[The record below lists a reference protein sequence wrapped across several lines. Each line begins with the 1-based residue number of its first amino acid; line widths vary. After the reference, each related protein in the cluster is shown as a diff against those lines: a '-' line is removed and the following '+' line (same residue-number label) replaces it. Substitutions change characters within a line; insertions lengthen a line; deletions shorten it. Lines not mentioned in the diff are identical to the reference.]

1 LLISSFVD
9 IGKEGRDFP
18 LKPENR
24 TNDMALPNASQ
35 ALIQHAMPRETAM
48 RYAMYAFLVAFGSML
63 IAIAG
68 QVKVPMWPVPT
79 TLQTLAI
86 FTIAAA
92 YGRNLAVA
100 TLLAYMAEG
109 AVGLPVFTNGGGLA
123 YFATSATTGYLI
135 GFVIAAGI
143 TGWAADRGYS
153 RKPLGLGVA
162 NVSGALLILVL
173 GAAWIA
179 FHPAYGFEKAWAWG
193 VGPFIVTDI
202 VKAVLAAALVPA
214 LWSLFRRK

>member
-1 LLISSFVD
+1 MAHPTVSQ
-9 IGKEGRDFP
+9 P
-18 LKPENR
+18 LVYR
-24 TNDMALPNASQ
+24 AL
-35 ALIQHAMPRETAM
+35 PRETVT
-48 RYAMYAFLVAFGSML
+48 RYAMYAFLVIAGSML
-63 IAIAG
+63 IAVAG

-86 FTIAAA
+86 FTIAAV

-100 TLLAYMAEG
+100 TLLAYLAEG
-109 AVGLPVFTNGGGLA
+109 AAGLPVFTNGGGLA

-143 TGWAADRGYS
+143 TGWAADRGFSS
-153 RKPLGLGVA
+153 RPLALGIA
-162 NVSGALLILVL
+162 NVSGAALILVL
-173 GAAWIA
+173 GVLWIA

-193 VGPFIVTDI
+193 VGPFIVTDMI
-202 VKAVLAAALVPA
+202 KAVLAAALVPA